1 MIGEIE
7 HNLTC
12 VALTCMLELSIT
24 ITKRKGLDLSAG
36 FFLANNYIRDGHFVR
51 KNVTLYSP
59 SSLSFFTP
67 TFNNPFIK
75 RIYLFIL
82 SLIMRTPI
90 AIAFACIA
98 AATISVEALPTNC
111 SKTYSVVSG
120 DTVRIY
126 YQAFNN

>member
-1 MIGEIE
+1 MII
-7 HNLTC
+7 LQ
-12 VALTCMLELSIT
+12 
-24 ITKRKGLDLSAG
+24 RK
-36 FFLANNYIRDGHFVR
+36 
-51 KNVTLYSP
+51 KVTLYSP

-75 RIYLFIL
+75 RISLFIL

-98 AATISVEALPTNC
+98 AATISVEALPSNC

-126 YQAFNN
+126 YRVFYN